1 MTRRMAIPMFALLMT
16 VVACTGQTA
25 TTGPSD
31 RVASAYGLPPT
42 TGVFDYQLGGTYS
55 PSGTIDVVVRDA
67 TADPLQGAYS
77 ICYVNGFQTQPGDAA
92 MWKGRAD
99 LLLHDAHGDLVTD
112 PDWNDEYILDPSTA
126 AQREGILKILTPVIV
141 GCADA
146 GYDAVE
152 IDNLDTF
159 DRFDQIDVN
168 GAMALASAYVEIAHK
183 SGLAI
188 AQKNAAETT
197 TAAQEDLGF
206 DFAVAEECAVHDE
219 CAAYT
224 SVYGPHVLQI
234 EYPDSLEDAGM
245 TFADA
250 CALPDRAPLMILRDR
265 GLVAQGVEEYRFE
278 SC

>member
-1 MTRRMAIPMFALLMT
+1 MR
-16 VVACTGQTA
+16 TA
-25 TTGPSD
+25 TWSPTPTGTTSTSSIRPPRHSA
-31 RVASAYGLPPT
+31 RAS
-42 TGVFDYQLGGTYS
+42 
-55 PSGTIDVVVRDA
+55 
-67 TADPLQGAYS
+67 
-77 ICYVNGFQTQPGDAA
+77 
-92 MWKGRAD
+92 
-99 LLLHDAHGDLVTD
+99 
-112 PDWNDEYILDPSTA
+112 STSS
-126 AQREGILKILTPVIV
+126 RRSSWG
-141 GCADA
+141 ADA

-159 DRFDQIDVN
+159 DRFDQLDVN

-197 TAAQEDLGF
+197 TAAHEDLGF